1 MTTRGRPWRRVHL
14 PIAGLAIAA
23 LLVVLLAAPAMAG
36 GYVDDAA
43 TGLQNS
49 PIYVNDAAERK
60 PSPAQQDQ
68 LKQHISG
75 SDVPIYIAVL
85 PKAALDQAG
94 GSAGALAGEIAQ
106 ALGRRGVYAVLAD
119 NQFRAGS
126 TSGALAS
133 GVAPRLADEAFAAK
147 GDQGPQATLVDF
159 VDRVKTA
166 DAQGGGAASGEESG
180 SSSGS
185 GSGAGAVI
193 GIALAVLVV
202 VGGGALIFSSRRKRR
217 ERERQLAQ
225 VKATAQEDLVALGED
240 IRALDIDTQMPNT
253 DPEAVRHYTTAVE
266 SYQKAADALDRSRRV
281 EDLAQVSSHL
291 EEGRYAM
298 SATKAM
304 LEHREL
310 PERRPPCFFDPR
322 HGPSVADVEWTPPGG
337 APREVPACAA
347 DTERIRNGQEP
358 ITRQVLVDDRQVPF
372 YQAPAYYGPWYG
384 GFFGGGGGFLSGLL
398 IGNLLGGFGG
408 YGWGGYGGLGGYGDG
423 GGGDGGDGG
432 NGGDGGDGGD
442 FGGGDWGGGG
452 DFGGGDFGG
461 GDFGGG
467 GDF

>member
-1 MTTRGRPWRRVHL
+1 MTTRGRPWRRVHIL
-14 PIAGLAIAA
+14 AGLAIAA

-36 GYVDDAA
+36 AYADAA
-43 TGLQNS
+43 AKGLASS
-49 PIYVNDAAERK
+49 PVYVNDAADPK
-60 PSPAQQDQ
+60 PSAAQQNELTQ
-68 LKQHISG
+68 RIEG
-75 SDVPIYIAVL
+75 SDVPIYIAIL
-85 PKAALDQAG
+85 PSAALDEAG
-94 GSAGALAGEIAQ
+94 GSAGGLASQIASALDQ
-106 ALGRRGVYAVLAD
+106 RGVYAVLVG

-126 TSGALAS
+126 TRGALPS

-147 GDQGPQATLVDF
+147 GDQGPQATLLDF
-159 VDRVKTA
+159 VDKVKTE
-166 DAQGGGAASGEESG
+166 AQGGGATSGEQSR
-180 SSSGS
+180 S

-202 VGGGALIFSSRRKRR
+202 VGGGALVLSSRRRRR
-217 ERERQLAQ
+217 ERERQFAQ

-240 IRALDIDTQMPNT
+240 IRALDIDTSMPNT
-253 DPEAVRHYTTAVE
+253 DPEAVQHYTVAVE
-266 SYQKAADALDRSRRV
+266 SYQKAADAFDRSRRV

-291 EEGRYAM
+291 EEGRWAM
-298 SATKAM
+298 SATRAV

-322 HGPSVADVEWTPPGG
+322 HGPSVADVEWAPPGG
-337 APREVPACAA
+337 APRQVPACAA
-347 DTERIRNGQEP
+347 DTERIRNGLEP
-358 ITRQVLVDDRQVPF
+358 STRQVLVDDRQVPF

-408 YGWGGYGGLGGYGDG
+408 YGWGGWGGLGGYGDG
-423 GGGDGGDGG
+423 GYNGGDGGDGG
-432 NGGDGGDGGD
+432 NGGDGGD